1 MEWNSVVLFFISM
14 EWNGILLFCF
24 ISMEWASTQDG
35 IYWSHERRAYASLA
49 ENIRPQPL
57 LSFREHPSTGFY
69 LFENIDLL
77 QRTSFHSCF
86 YLISHIL
93 TYYYFADTL
102 THPPKPWEELV
113 HLPGQG
119 LGRESSDGTGESVL
133 LKRRSRW
140 EEVGRRA
147 EPDPPSRWR
156 EITSWTGWATA
167 APPSCSDEP
176 WGRPSFQDIERATKV
191 GQKDLLNLILN
202 LRPGG
207 EQSWGNIERV
217 REHWP
222 GLESCDQP
230 QPQPI

>member
-14 EWNGILLFCF
+14 EWNRILLFCF
-24 ISMEWASTQDG
+24 ISMEWASTHDG

-69 LFENIDLL
+69 LL
-77 QRTSFHSCF
+77 
-86 YLISHIL
+86 SHIYWL
-93 TYYYFADTL
+93 CIAFQI
-102 THPPKPWEELV
+102 HPPTQPWEELV

-156 EITSWTGWATA
+156 EITSWTGWTTA

-176 WGRPSFQDIERATKV
+176 WGRLSFQDIERATKV
-191 GQKDLLNLILN
+191 G
-202 LRPGG
+202 
-207 EQSWGNIERV
+207 
-217 REHWP
+217 
-222 GLESCDQP
+222 
-230 QPQPI
+230 